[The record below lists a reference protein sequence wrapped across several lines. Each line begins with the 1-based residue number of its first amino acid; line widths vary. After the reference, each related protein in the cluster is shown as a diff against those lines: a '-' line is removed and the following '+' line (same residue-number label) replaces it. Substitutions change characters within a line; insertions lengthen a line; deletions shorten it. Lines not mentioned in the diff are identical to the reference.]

1 VAVTAVPYRTRY
13 LGEQSTAGEHE
24 GNMEGSTHAGTGLL
38 LGAGASF
45 ALDVTAVHTH
55 LAALGSIE
63 RAAGV
68 ALFGVVV
75 AGFALLPDADHPDAS
90 FAHSAGWF
98 SRVISHLV
106 AVLFGGHRQG
116 MHSAFGIALLAL
128 VTEACAVWF
137 RSRATLAGLGVI
149 MTLCIA
155 AGLCAMGAAPHPS
168 ARRRRKRNA
177 GLFTGIEALTA
188 GALVSAVMLYVP
200 MYRAD
205 LWWLVVLGMTLHVF
219 EDSLTGHGVAIAWP
233 LTRKRFGGDGRQPAP
248 RRRASQRPEPR
259 DDDDRRPPSQPRPR
273 SGPSKPACPAC
284 WMGSCEECTDR
295 GCGCPQREHPARPK
309 RKAPVPDDEP
319 LVVVK
324 NAPFDTPPF

>member
-1 VAVTAVPYRTRY
+1 MATAAVPYRTRY

-45 ALDVTAVHTH
+45 MLDVTAVHTH
-55 LAALGSIE
+55 LAALGSVE

-68 ALFGVVV
+68 VLFGVVV

-98 SRVISHLV
+98 SRMISHLV

-137 RSRATLAGLGVI
+137 RNRATLACLGVI

-188 GALVSAVMLYVP
+188 GAAVSAVMLYVP

-233 LTRKRFGGDGRQPAP
+233 LTRKRYGGDGRQPV
-248 RRRASQRPEPR
+248 RRTSQRPEPR
-259 DDDDRRPPSQPRPR
+259 DDHDDRPPSQPRPR
-273 SGPSKPACPAC
+273 RGPSVMCLDCLTDQHEFCTGGCSCPLA
-284 WMGSCEECTDR
+284 G
-295 GCGCPQREHPARPK
+295 HPNRRK
-309 RKAPVPDDEP
+309 RKAAVPDDEP

-324 NAPFDTPPF
+324 RAPFDKPPF